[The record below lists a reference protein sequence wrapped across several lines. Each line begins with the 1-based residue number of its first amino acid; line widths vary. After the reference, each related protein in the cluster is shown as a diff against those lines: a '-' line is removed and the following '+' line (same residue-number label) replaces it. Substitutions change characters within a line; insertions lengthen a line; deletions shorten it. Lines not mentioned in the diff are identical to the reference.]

1 METYDFISYQIRK
14 AEEEL
19 LARKANGWDSVSL
32 NSYAAG
38 VVNTLDDMINNP
50 YAELTQAEI
59 TALDERVEM
68 LLDSLKDKEEN

>member
-14 AEEEL
+14 AEEEI
-19 LARKANGWDSVSL
+19 LARKANGWDNVSL

-38 VVNTLDDMINNP
+38 VVNTLDDMLINP

-59 TALDERVEM
+59 TALDERIENI
-68 LLDSLKDKEEN
+68 LEHLK